1 VRRGLDGRKT
11 IRPSSTSAIAHRT
24 EEITMKL
31 SLIALGAAI
40 AASVAALT
48 FAAPPM
54 GGDTPAGIARPAP
67 EFQNIDNWLNS
78 PPLKLEALRGQVVL
92 VDFWTYTCINCLNHL
107 PHVKEWHEKYKDK
120 GLTVV
125 GVHTP
130 EFAFEKSTKNVKDAV
145 QRLQIK
151 HAVAQDN
158 SYGTWKAFNNQYW
171 PAVYLIDKQGRI
183 VYSHFG
189 EGSYGTTEK
198 KIQALLAEPFTAP
211 SGNLK

>member
-1 VRRGLDGRKT
+1 MKLPRV
-11 IRPSSTSAIAHRT
+11 AIA
-24 EEITMKL
+24 
-31 SLIALGAAI
+31 SSIAAAI
-40 AASVAALT
+40 AASVAALA
-48 FAAPPM
+48 FAAPQL
-54 GGDTPAGIARPAP
+54 GANASAGLARPAP
-67 EFQNIDNWLNS
+67 EFQNIDTWLNS

-130 EFAFEKSTKNVKDAV
+130 EFAFEKSTKNVKDAI
-145 QRLQIK
+145 QRLQIR

-158 SYGTWKAFNNQYW
+158 SYGTWRAFNNQYW

-183 VYSHFG
+183 AYSHFG
-189 EGSYGTTEK
+189 EGSYGVTEN
-198 KIQALLAEPFTAP
+198 KIQALLAEPSAVAATAP
-211 SGNLK
+211 VPGGSVK